1 MMELVIRSARLQL
14 SPFEMGDAE
23 EVFCC
28 ITPGVARYMRWE
40 PPQSLS
46 AYKAS
51 RQARLQAD
59 DGSTLSLV
67 VRRNDT
73 MECLGFAGLDGVDQ
87 PRPELG
93 IWLKEAAHGQ
103 GYGGEAVRALAEW
116 AAQKLGKRSFLYPV
130 AVENIRSRRIAEK
143 LHGEI
148 IGTRTNPKYESVV
161 YLIPAHTPLSEQVP
175 PRAP

>member
-1 MMELVIRSARLQL
+1 
-14 SPFEMGDAE
+14 
-23 EVFCC
+23 
-28 ITPGVARYMRWE
+28 MRWD

-59 DGSTLSLV
+59 DGSTLSLI

-73 MECLGFAGLDGVDQ
+73 MECLGVAAGLDGVDQ

-103 GYGGEAVRALAEW
+103 GYGGEAVKALAEW
-116 AAQKLGKRSFLYPV
+116 AGQKLGNKSFLYPV
-130 AVENIRSRRIAEK
+130 AVENVASRRIAEK

-148 IGTRTNPKYESVV
+148 IGKRSNPKYESVV
-161 YLIPAHTPLSEQVP
+161 YLIPAPIPNQTSTQGDDRGSVTGEQ
-175 PRAP
+175 